1 MTAGTGLMDLLGHDY
16 MRSAL
21 LAGTGI
27 ALGAGVVGWFLL
39 LRLQLF
45 AADALGHV
53 AFAGAIGALAY
64 GADPR
69 IGLFVA
75 TIAVGLGLTALGGK
89 MRAAD
94 DVVIG
99 SVFAWVLGL
108 GVFFLHRFAT
118 GGRGNDG
125 TASVTYLFGSI
136 YGLHGGQA
144 VTAAAVGLGVAVVL
158 LLCARP
164 LLFAS
169 IDAAVAAARGV
180 RTGLL
185 GAGFLVLVAV
195 ISAQATQAVGG
206 LLLLGLL
213 AAPAGAAHRWTG
225 RPYAG
230 MALSAALAVVSVWVG
245 LVWSYLAPSVPAS
258 FGVVAT
264 ATAIY
269 ALSIAATIVRARR
282 YPSGSSTPRSA
293 SDRGPKIRRSLSEIG
308 MSLMLASRRRI
319 KPCSSNSQ
327 SSLP

>member
-1 MTAGTGLMDLLGHDY
+1 MGTAGTGLLDLLAHSY
-16 MRSAL
+16 MRQAL

-27 ALGAGVVGWFLL
+27 AIGAGVIGWFLL
-39 LRLQLF
+39 LRLQVF

-75 TIAVGLGLTALGGK
+75 TIAVGIGLTGLGGRI
-89 MRAAD
+89 RAAD

-108 GVFFLHRFAT
+108 GVYFLHRFAT
-118 GGRGNDG
+118 GQHGNDG

-144 VTAAAVGLGVAVVL
+144 VTAAAVGVGVAL
-158 LLCARP
+158 LLVLGARP

-180 RTGLL
+180 PTRLL

-225 RPYAG
+225 RPYVG
-230 MALSAALAVVSVWVG
+230 MALAAALAVVSVWVG
-245 LVWSYLAPSVPAS
+245 LVWSYLVPDVPAS

-269 ALSIAATIVRARR
+269 AVSIAATVRHNR
-282 YPSGSSTPRSA
+282 PHS
-293 SDRGPKIRRSLSEIG
+293 RGRSLP
-308 MSLMLASRRRI
+308 SLAPRHRRVVIAPDPAHPVRE
-319 KPCSSNSQ
+319 KPG
-327 SSLP
+327 P

>member
-1 MTAGTGLMDLLGHDY
+1 MTAGTGVLDLFAHDY

-21 LAGTGI
+21 LAGSGI
-27 ALGAGVVGWFLL
+27 ALGAGVIGWFLL
-39 LRLQLF
+39 LRLQVF

-75 TIAVGLGLTALGGK
+75 TILVGLALTGLGGRV
-89 MRAAD
+89 RAAD

-108 GVFFLHRFAT
+108 GVYFLHRFAT
-118 GGRGNDG
+118 GEHGSDG
-125 TASVTYLFGSI
+125 TASVAYLFGSI

-144 VTAAAVGLGVAVVL
+144 VTAAVVGVGVAVVL

-169 IDAAVAAARGV
+169 VDAAVAAARGV
-180 RTGLL
+180 KTQLL
-185 GAGFLVLVAV
+185 GALFLVLVAV

-230 MALSAALAVVSVWVG
+230 MALAAGLAVVSVWVG

-258 FGVVAT
+258 FGVVGA
-264 ATAIY
+264 ASAIY
-269 ALSIAATIVRARR
+269 ALSIAATMAR
-282 YPSGSSTPRSA
+282 
-293 SDRGPKIRRSLSEIG
+293 DRVYVD
-308 MSLMLASRRRI
+308 
-319 KPCSSNSQ
+319 
-327 SSLP
+327 